1 MITEKDINIDYPL
14 NKEYKID
21 NLLFRDINYVSEKLE
36 DGFISRDV
44 NNSENENV
52 GNFTEIINDCNKII
66 KYEGDKYNQLILE
79 KKEPGED
86 SDDNIDNLIKN
97 LENSINSN
105 TNQIRKLRKQTDL
118 LENSIPNKYK
128 TRYTLRGTDVE
139 IIQRLD
145 LILKEFSEGEYDKYD
160 L

>member
-14 NKEYKID
+14 NKNYKID

-44 NNSENENV
+44 NHYENENV
-52 GNFTEIINDCNKII
+52 GNFTEIINDCSKII

-118 LENSIPNKYK
+118 LENSIPNEYK
-128 TRYTLRGTDVE
+128 SRYTLRGTDVE

-145 LILKEFSEGEYDKYD
+145 LILKEFSEGEYNKYD